1 MSIPTSILRSS
12 VAVAVVLAAAALG
25 SCTGT
30 VGDGSA
36 AARDR
41 LQRGDT
47 TGAIESLEHSN
58 LAGYGDPAPFLMIG
72 SLYRSRGTIDGRL
85 RAQRHLERALQLYPR
100 DPRVL
105 MELGRTYYDQTFYP
119 DAVRCIRAALA
130 LDPDLCDA
138 HHLLGVY
145 YYDKW
150 KRMNEY
156 LDDLDTARVE
166 LGLAVGCDSSDA
178 DAALRYAYSLYALG
192 RADSAAAACEAAL
205 RRFPGRAEFHLLRGA
220 LAYDD
225 ERFDDAAVDFERGLD
240 LLDDDTRAAYEDIEP
255 FLPPVERSS
264 YAASPPE
271 ERATYDR
278 SYWVDADADPTT
290 PRNERRLEHIYRV
303 FLADLFY
310 SCAHP
315 RKRGWETER
324 GETLIKFGWPDK
336 LESSLGGSWKDGR
349 FETWTYEDDS
359 GGVMRFLFVDEF
371 LNGNLRIPYRADLTL
386 AALRD
391 APRVSDYE
399 LDAVPLPGTMD
410 VVTFKNTE
418 MSSDVCI
425 ALSVDADTMSARV
438 DSTGDDVWNLRG
450 VLFDD
455 QWRREL
461 AFGDTLSPSAAP
473 TPRRTYEF
481 VRLVTVPFDRYHV
494 ACTLDGGWA
503 EARFRGEADA
513 YRYAGDRLSASDIL
527 LERPGPSGPVV
538 VREGRSLYPNT
549 GRRYG
554 PGELLRV
561 YCEVYNLAVS
571 RGASDYSVTFLIYE
585 HPESPPPA
593 WRRWGSRLAGIVG
606 ADRTPTISQTFRR
619 SGAAHT
625 EAEDVAVNIDA
636 LDTGRYELVVSI
648 ADSLSGES
656 TETKTTFF
664 KDSDAE

>member
-1 MSIPTSILRSS
+1 M
-12 VAVAVVLAAAALG
+12 VVLAAGASG
-25 SCTGT
+25 SCTGA
-30 VGDGSA
+30 VDDGGA
-36 AARDR
+36 AARA
-41 LQRGDT
+41 LLERGDT
-47 TGAIESLEHSN
+47 TGAIEFLEHSH
-58 LAGYGDPAPFLMIG
+58 LDRSRGPEPFLMIG
-72 SLYRSRGTIDGRL
+72 TLYRSRGTIDGRL

-119 DAVRCIRAALA
+119 DAERYIRAALA
-130 LDPDLCDA
+130 LDPSLCDA
-138 HHLLGVY
+138 HHLLGAY

-150 KRMNEY
+150 KRMNDY

-166 LGLAVGCDSSDA
+166 LGLAVECDSSDA
-178 DAALRYAYSLYALG
+178 DAAMRYAYSLYALG
-192 RADSAAAACEAAL
+192 RSDSAAAACETAL
-205 RRFPGRAEFHLLRGA
+205 RRFPGRAEFRLLRGA

-225 ERFDDAAVDFERGLD
+225 ERFDDAATDFERGLD
-240 LLDDDTRAAYEDIEP
+240 LMDDETRAAYEDIER
-255 FLPPVERSS
+255 FLPVEERSV
-264 YAASPPE
+264 YAASSPE

-278 SYWVDADADPTT
+278 SYWVDVDADPTT
-290 PRNERRLEHIYRV
+290 ARNERRLEHIYRM

-315 RKRGWETER
+315 SRRGWETER
-324 GETLIKFGWPDK
+324 GETLVKFGWPDK

-349 FETWTYEDDS
+349 FETWTYEDD
-359 GGVMRFLFVDEF
+359 GGAVMRFLFVDEF

-391 APRVSDYE
+391 SPRVSDYYP
-399 LDAVPLPGTMD
+399 DAVPLPGTMD

-425 ALSVDADTMSARV
+425 ALSVDADSMSTRA
-438 DSTGDDVWNLRG
+438 DSAGGDVWNLRG

-455 QWRREL
+455 QWRREFI
-461 AFGDTLSPSAAP
+461 FGDTLSPSAAS
-473 TPRRTYEF
+473 TRRRSCEF

-503 EARFRGEADA
+503 SARFRGEGDS
-513 YRYAGDRLSASDIL
+513 YRYAGDRLTASDIL
-527 LERPGPSGPVV
+527 LERPGPSPPVV
-538 VREGRSLYPNT
+538 VRRGRSLYPNA

-554 PGELLRV
+554 PGERLRV
-561 YCEVYNLAVS
+561 YFEVYNLAVS

-619 SGAAHT
+619 SGATHT
-625 EAEDVAVNIDA
+625 ETEDIAVNIDA
-636 LDTGRYELVVSI
+636 LDAGRYELVVSI

-656 TETKTTFF
+656 AETSTTFF
-664 KDSDAE
+664 KKSVAE